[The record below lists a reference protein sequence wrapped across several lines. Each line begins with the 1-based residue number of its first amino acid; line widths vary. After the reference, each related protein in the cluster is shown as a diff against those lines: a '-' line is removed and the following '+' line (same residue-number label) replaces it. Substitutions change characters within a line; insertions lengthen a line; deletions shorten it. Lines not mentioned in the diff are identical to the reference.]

1 MLFTALYEYDEKHI
15 QNELERYLE
24 ELGLEQAV
32 LNTPLKE
39 NITVGSMVNGLTGR
53 LIALAAEEYRKRF
66 RQKQSEG
73 IARAQQAGVV
83 IGRPTRKQDKRFRKV
98 RDMYMAQEVTGQEAA
113 RLLGVAPSTFYRW
126 LRQEH
131 KQEEK

>member
-53 LIALAAEEYRKRF
+53 LIALAAEEDRKSF

>member
-32 LNTPLKE
+32 LNTPVKE

-53 LIALAAEEYRKRF
+53 LIALAAEEDRKRF